1 VIERL
6 SDEELAY
13 LSSVFGELLGYE
25 TALTD
30 GLHSPGIRRARG
42 ARAMAEE
49 LRARRAADP
58 TDEEREALEWLM
70 EETSAPA
77 VSSLHNAGVAAWL
90 ERRKAA
96 KAALARVLGGGE

>member
-49 LRARRAADP
+49 LRARRAADL
-58 TDEEREALEWLM
+58 TDGDLDLID
-70 EETSAPA
+70 SG
-77 VSSLHNAGVAAWL
+77 L
-90 ERRKAA
+90 
-96 KAALARVLGGGE
+96 AALASDYPDYDRGDGAVRVEALRAKLKEPRRGV